1 MDFLLGLGVS
11 EEPSVQSFSIYIPNL
26 DRDRN
31 PIAGWSDWVR
41 GAIHL
46 LTRINGGST
55 SLPPSQ
61 SGYRR
66 SDGAF
71 ELNDTVVVYSL
82 IRDPDAFEQRFDE
95 IRAFMSDFG
104 RRTNQ
109 ESVMFEFSDGHSAYF
124 LDESE
129 YV

>member
-1 MDFLLGLGVS
+1 MTTFLVLVLV
-11 EEPSVQSFSIYIPNL
+11 VL
-26 DRDRN
+26 M
-31 PIAGWSDWVR
+31 A
-41 GAIHL
+41 L
-46 LTRINGGST
+46 
-55 SLPPSQ
+55 
-61 SGYRR
+61 
-66 SDGAF
+66 
-71 ELNDTVVVYSL
+71 VVYSL

>member
-1 MDFLLGLGVS
+1 MELLKRLGMS

-26 DRDRN
+26 DRNRA
-31 PIAGWSDWVR
+31 PIENWGDWIDS
-41 GAIHL
+41 AIHL

-55 SLPPSQ
+55 SLPPCK

-66 SDGAF
+66 SDGEF
-71 ELNDTVVVYSL
+71 EANDTVVVYSL
-82 IRDPDAFEQRFDE
+82 IRDPDLFDEKFDE
-95 IRAFMSDFG
+95 IHAFLSDFG
-104 RRTNQ
+104 KTTNQ
-109 ESVMFEFSDGHSAYF
+109 ESVMFEFSDGHTAYF

>member
-1 MDFLLGLGVS
+1 MAANATYMRM
-11 EEPSVQSFSIYIPNL
+11 EI
-26 DRDRN
+26 
-31 PIAGWSDWVR
+31 
-41 GAIHL
+41 
-46 LTRINGGST
+46 
-55 SLPPSQ
+55 
-61 SGYRR
+61 
-66 SDGAF
+66 
-71 ELNDTVVVYSL
+71 
-82 IRDPDAFEQRFDE
+82 DE